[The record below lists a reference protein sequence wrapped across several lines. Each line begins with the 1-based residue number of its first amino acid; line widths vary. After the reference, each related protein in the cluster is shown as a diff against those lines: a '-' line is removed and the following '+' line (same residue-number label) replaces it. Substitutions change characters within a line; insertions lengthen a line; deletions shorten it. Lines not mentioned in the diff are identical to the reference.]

1 MAQIIR
7 TVNSVIHSIS
17 TISNFVDSPIGHT
30 IRTGCSLGYAAGAG
44 ALTSMIIRSS
54 IGASGGAIFGV
65 TSWLVGRGV
74 SWISNKALD
83 AMNLAEN
90 TTAKIAAFFLK
101 FFMTTGACM
110 WAAMLAGFP
119 ITFTA
124 ATLLN
129 LASSVVLPAITVTV
143 IIATV
148 APWIISLVHWA
159 QTRTVN
165 VQEIINRFVP
175 AQDNINAGANF
186 INNEVLANVSPETL
200 RLFAEMDPSIFQFL
214 STKAIFIY
222 SVGPRRNE
230 EIPDYFQETTKESI
244 RVLRQ
249 QLNDGGI
256 IAQTEPFITDL
267 VPFNGDGP
275 QLPEVRAYFN
285 RLRNTGSQETQGISL
300 LNTRCYQ
307 RALELVPR

>member
-143 IIATV
+143 II
-148 APWIISLVHWA
+148 
-159 QTRTVN
+159 
-165 VQEIINRFVP
+165 
-175 AQDNINAGANF
+175 
-186 INNEVLANVSPETL
+186 
-200 RLFAEMDPSIFQFL
+200 
-214 STKAIFIY
+214 
-222 SVGPRRNE
+222 
-230 EIPDYFQETTKESI
+230 
-244 RVLRQ
+244 
-249 QLNDGGI
+249 
-256 IAQTEPFITDL
+256 
-267 VPFNGDGP
+267 
-275 QLPEVRAYFN
+275 
-285 RLRNTGSQETQGISL
+285 
-300 LNTRCYQ
+300 
-307 RALELVPR
+307 